1 MFRDLGPL
9 RSISALHVDGVPPA
23 RLARWSTNWSW
34 ASRAREWDDQSYRE
48 ADRARLDALREM
60 HRSHQLAGRLAMG
73 KAIAALQ
80 RIEASDIN
88 AGNAARLLDLGTRL
102 ERVTLGVTLAE
113 LQGVERGDDLEDPWE
128 VITRELLSGTT
139 AEVRDATSA

>member
-1 MFRDLGPL
+1 
-9 RSISALHVDGVPPA
+9 
-23 RLARWSTNWSW
+23 
-34 ASRAREWDDQSYRE
+34 
-48 ADRARLDALREM
+48 
-60 HRSHQLAGRLAMG
+60 MG